1 MPIHYYILGRIL
13 NSPTTLVLSFLGFLL
28 AVSGDV
34 FFQLSPEH
42 LKLPPVAS
50 CQKSPS
56 KMEVSQ
62 WEHNLCMG
70 DCPLC
75 DYQRVS

>member
-28 AVSGDV
+28 AISGDV
-34 FFQLSPEH
+34 FFQLSPKH

-50 CQKSPS
+50 EIPIKNGGFS
-56 KMEVSQ
+56 
-62 WEHNLCMG
+62 MG
-70 DCPLC
+70 TSSIHGGLSI
-75 DYQRVS
+75 V